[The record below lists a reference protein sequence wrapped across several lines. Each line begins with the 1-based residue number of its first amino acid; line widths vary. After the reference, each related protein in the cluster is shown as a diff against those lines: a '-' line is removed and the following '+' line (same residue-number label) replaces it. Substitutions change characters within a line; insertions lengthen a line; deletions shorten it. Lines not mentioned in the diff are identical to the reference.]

1 MKLFD
6 AFAAACRSRAAA
18 RRGIPLRAAAE

>member
-18 RRGIPLRAAAE
+18 RLSLPLRAAAE